1 MSAAEGKRP
10 NECVVGVYD
19 SSEKAEAAHRA
30 LLGAGLTSDHV
41 SLIKRH
47 IDPQGNTA
55 AELNLGDDSVREA
68 ALGGAL
74 GGLAGAAGAA
84 TLLSITGVGLILLT
98 GPIVALTGAIV
109 GAFLGAMRGWGI
121 HDTHIRE
128 YEKLVEEG
136 KVLVVV
142 AGNPTEVEK
151 ADRLLRESHA
161 AHVKLHARSSTDS
174 PEIDDRRTQG

>member
-1 MSAAEGKRP
+1 MSATESKRP

-19 SSEKAEAAHRA
+19 SIEKAESAHRA
-30 LLGAGLTSDHV
+30 LLDAGFTSAHV

-47 IDPQGNTA
+47 IDPQGETA
-55 AELNLGDDSVREA
+55 AKLSLGDDSAREA

-98 GPIVALTGAIV
+98 GPIVTLTGAIV

-121 HDTHIRE
+121 HDTHLRE

-136 KVLVVV
+136 KVLLAV
-142 AGNPTEVEK
+142 AGDPIEVEK
-151 ADRLLRESHA
+151 ADRLLRETDA

-174 PEIDDRRTQG
+174 PEIDDRPTKG

>member
-1 MSAAEGKRP
+1 MSSADSKRL

-19 SSEKAEAAHRA
+19 SIEKAESAHRA
-30 LLGAGLTSDHV
+30 LLGAGFTSDHV
-41 SLIKRH
+41 SLIRRH
-47 IDPQGNTA
+47 FDPEGETA
-55 AELNLGDDSVREA
+55 AKLSLGDDSAREA
-68 ALGGAL
+68 AVGGAL

-84 TLLSITGVGLILLT
+84 TLLSITGIGLILLT
-98 GPIVALTGAIV
+98 GPIVTLTGAIV

-136 KVLVVV
+136 KVLLAV
-142 AGNPTEVEK
+142 AGDSTEVEK
-151 ADRLLRESHA
+151 AERLLRETKA

-174 PEIDDRRTQG
+174 PEIDDRRTKG

>member
-1 MSAAEGKRP
+1 MSAAANKRP

-19 SSEKAEAAHRA
+19 SIAKAESAHRA
-30 LLGAGLTSDHV
+30 LLGGGLTTEHV

-47 IDPQGNTA
+47 IDPKSEVA
-55 AELNLGDDSVREA
+55 AKLSLGDDSAREA

-98 GPIVALTGAIV
+98 GPIVTLTGAIV

-121 HDTHIRE
+121 HDTQIRE
-128 YEKLVEEG
+128 YEKLVEDG
-136 KVLVVV
+136 KVLIVV
-142 AGNPTEVEK
+142 AGDPTEVEK
-151 ADRLLRESHA
+151 AERLLRETQA
-161 AHVKLHARSSTDS
+161 AHVRLHARSSTDS
-174 PEIDDRRTQG
+174 PEIDDRPKKV